1 MKFKDVAS
9 CSVVEPSMVF
19 KTNFPSLDMIRLTW
33 RALQKIQIPGMD
45 WLFHS
50 ESGFPGGEPGSL
62 LFKLQ
67 LAFRLLALI

>member
-1 MKFKDVAS
+1 MNFKDVAS
-9 CSVVEPSMVF
+9 CAVVEPSMVF
-19 KTNFPSLDMIRLTW
+19 QTNFPSLDMITLTW

-45 WLFHS
+45 ALSHS
-50 ESGFPGGEPGSL
+50 ESEFPGGEPGNL